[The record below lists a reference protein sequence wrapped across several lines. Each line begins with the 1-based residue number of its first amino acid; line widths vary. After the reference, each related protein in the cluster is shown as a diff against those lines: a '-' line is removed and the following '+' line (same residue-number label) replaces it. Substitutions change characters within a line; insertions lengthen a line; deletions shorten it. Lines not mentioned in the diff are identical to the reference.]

1 MRPPLHHPP
10 IPHHKDDVRALHR
23 GEPMRDRDGGPP
35 ARRPLQRRLHERLAL
50 RVETAGRLVEEEHG
64 RVTDQGAR
72 DGEALLLAAREA
84 YAARADGG
92 VVALREGDDEVVDVG
107 CFGGF
112 VESGFFIFVVVVVV
126 IVKGGGGGNGD
137 AEENVLSDGS
147 WGWRDGVSYLILLGI

>member
-1 MRPPLHHPP
+1 
-10 IPHHKDDVRALHR
+10 
-23 GEPMRDRDGGPP
+23 MRDSDGRPP
-35 ARRPLQRRLHERLAL
+35 ARRPLQCRLHERLAL
-50 RVETAGRLVEEEHG
+50 RVETASRLVEEEHG
-64 RVTDQGAR
+64 RVADQGAR
-72 DGEALLLAAREA
+72 DGKALLLAAREA
-84 YAARADGG
+84 YTARADGG

-112 VESGFFIFVVVVVV
+112 VEFGFFIFVVVVVV